1 MDYIKD
7 TVCTKSVL
15 ENIHNLRRIREYSQ
29 DFMAYKL
36 GISQNAY
43 SKLESGKT
51 PLTIDRY
58 FKISDLLHI
67 SPLLLMEGKLRAE
80 TPEMAMSLHG

>member
-1 MDYIKD
+1 MQHMNKN

-15 ENIHNLRRIREYSQ
+15 ESIHSLRRNREYSQ

-36 GISQNAY
+36 GISQNAF

-51 PLTIDRY
+51 PLTMERF
-58 FKISDLLHI
+58 FKIAELLQV
-67 SPLLLMEGKLRAE
+67 SPVELLEGEVRVTGLA
-80 TPEMAMSLHG
+80 AASA

>member
-1 MDYIKD
+1 MQYMNKN

-15 ENIHNLRRIREYSQ
+15 ESIHSLRRVREYSQ

-36 GISQNAY
+36 GISQNAF

-51 PLTIDRY
+51 PLTMDRF
-58 FKISDLLHI
+58 FKIAELLQV
-67 SPLLLMEGKLRAE
+67 SPFELMEGQGR
-80 TPEMAMSLHG
+80 PSVPSLVTA